1 MTNFS
6 AAECSEP
13 ACPQCRMQ
21 MQSRRD
27 CKRDSRFDRLMQQLY
42 GDLQGFEAQV
52 EPTPGRLLKAELH
65 SNSLADLLTSLL
77 RTMDHKQQIL

>member
-1 MTNFS
+1 MG
-6 AAECSEP
+6 AVCSEP

-27 CKRDSRFDRLMQQLY
+27 CKRDSRFDRLLQQLY

-52 EPTPGRLLKAELH
+52 GLRILEHGLLAV
-65 SNSLADLLTSLL
+65 
-77 RTMDHKQQIL
+77 